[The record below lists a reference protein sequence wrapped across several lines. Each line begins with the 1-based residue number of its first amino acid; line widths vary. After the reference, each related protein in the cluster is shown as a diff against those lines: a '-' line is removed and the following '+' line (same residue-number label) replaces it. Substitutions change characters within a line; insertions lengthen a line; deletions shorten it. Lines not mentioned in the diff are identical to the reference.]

1 MFRWWKSR
9 QDSTSGVSSEA
20 RIEFRSPGFAVR
32 LKRRFRE
39 LVEVIYTDDASEFVF
54 QGELV
59 GAKWQQ
65 INISPPK
72 MMLEENLQRVL
83 PRLTTALTELRHE
96 FVIFRVSGAQ
106 IVPKAEKAAATA
118 KLRKIGFETEIA
130 AEGSALKLRKS
141 NNWKPVSGERAKQ
154 QALEISPLI
163 NPARGRCQQVEI
175 LAKSESA
182 DVNFL

>member
-39 LVEVIYTDDASEFVF
+39 LVEVIYTDDAGEFVF

-65 INISPPK
+65 INISPPRT
-72 MMLEENLQRVL
+72 MPDEDLRQVL
-83 PRLTTALTELRHE
+83 PRLTSALTKLRHE

-106 IVPKAEKAAATA
+106 AVPEAEQAAATA
-118 KLRKIGFETEIA
+118 KLREMGYEPEVGA
-130 AEGSALKLRKS
+130 PGSALKLSKS
-141 NNWKPVSGERAKQ
+141 ANGEPVSGERAKE
-154 QALEISPLI
+154 QALEISRLF
-163 NPARGRCQQVEI
+163 NPARGQRPQVEI

-182 DVNFL
+182 EVNFL